1 MVKATA
7 DGNAN
12 PGHETRLRPYPP
24 SWVDRFNAWVHRLE
38 GPGWLYYLGIG
49 LALFLIQ
56 TGVLV
61 AEGVRPIGYF
71 LAPLAFLAGM
81 IVFFP
86 SMAYYLDNMADAALA
101 ALRPALKTDD
111 ETYAALRHRL
121 TTLPSFPTLLASA
134 IAAVAIVLI
143 NEGLGTPASFNRL
156 AGFPLSSAMLYAMYI
171 VVWWVWGAFVH
182 HTIHQLRLIN
192 HIYTQHTRVNVFRTR
207 LLYAFSGTTAVTAVS
222 LTIPSYTWL
231 AINQSLRN
239 PTALGITVPVTAL
252 ALVAFIWPQLGTRR
266 LLAQEKWLMLD
277 DLSLRFEA
285 LIVELRQRV
294 EGRNLEGIDDLKK
307 LIAALEIEEEAL
319 NNVSTWPWQ
328 PETVRYLMTALLLPL
343 VLWLAQFFLQRVL
356 AP

>member
-1 MVKATA
+1 
-7 DGNAN
+7 
-12 PGHETRLRPYPP
+12 
-24 SWVDRFNAWVHRLE
+24 
-38 GPGWLYYLGIG
+38 
-49 LALFLIQ
+49 
-56 TGVLV
+56 
-61 AEGVRPIGYF
+61 
-71 LAPLAFLAGM
+71 
-81 IVFFP
+81 
-86 SMAYYLDNMADAALA
+86 
-101 ALRPALKTDD
+101 
-111 ETYAALRHRL
+111 
-121 TTLPSFPTLLASA
+121 
-134 IAAVAIVLI
+134 
-143 NEGLGTPASFNRL
+143 
-156 AGFPLSSAMLYAMYI
+156 MYI
-171 VVWWVWGAFVH
+171 VVWWVWGAFVY

-231 AINQSLRN
+231 AINQSLRD

-252 ALVAFIWPQLGTRR
+252 ALVAFIWPQLGARR

-294 EGRNLEGIDDLKK
+294 DSRNLEGIDDLKK